1 MMIWNQKYETM
12 PREELAQVQIERLQ
26 TTLNRVQRS
35 VAFYRAAFQAQRVK
49 PEAVSSLEDL
59 RRLPFTTREDLRRA
73 YPYDMFAVPL
83 KDIVRIQCTSGTMGH
98 PVVVG
103 YTPND
108 VRLWTEC
115 VARVLA
121 AGGVSEHDVVQV
133 AFTYGLFSGG
143 LGLHYGAER
152 IGASVVPASTGALD
166 RQVMILRDFK
176 STALACTPG
185 YAVALASAIRDA
197 GVRRDELSLRVGF
210 FGAEPWSESLRA
222 QLEQRLGITALDNY
236 GLTEILGP
244 GVSFE
249 CEHKSGLHLNED
261 HFIAEVI
268 DPQTGTPLPAGT
280 PGELVLTTI
289 SKEGFP
295 LIRYRTGDIASIDP
309 SPCACGRTL
318 ARMSRIGG
326 RIDDMVIVGD
336 VKVLPSHV
344 EEVLASTVGVE
355 PHYQI
360 LVDRVEG
367 IDSLEVRVEISEGAQ
382 VVDEVRALQELKERI
397 ARRLLAALTVPVN
410 VTLAEPRSISAAGQ
424 PGAKQ
429 RRVVDRRAL

>member
-1 MMIWNQKYETM
+1 MIWNQKYETM

-26 TTLNRVQRS
+26 STLNRVQRS

-49 PEAVSSLEDL
+49 PEAVSTLEDL
-59 RRLPFTTREDLRRA
+59 RRLPFTTKEDLRQA
-73 YPYDMFAVPL
+73 YPYGMFAVPL
-83 KDIVRIQCTSGTMGH
+83 KDIVRIQCTSGTTGR

-108 VRLWTEC
+108 VHLWSDC

-143 LGLHYGAER
+143 LGMHYGAER
-152 IGASVVPASTGALD
+152 LGASVVPASTGSLE

-185 YAVALASAIRDA
+185 YALTLAAALRDA
-197 GVRRDELSLRVGF
+197 GVRPEELSLRVGF
-210 FGAEPWSESLRA
+210 FGAEPWSESLRD
-222 QLEQRLGITALDNY
+222 QLEQRLGIIALDNY

-249 CEHKSGLHLNED
+249 CEHKRGLHINED

-268 DPQTGTPLPAGT
+268 DTGSREPVPAGA

-309 SPCACGRTL
+309 SPCSCGRTL
-318 ARMSRIGG
+318 ARMSRIAG
-326 RIDDMVIVGD
+326 RIDDTVIVGD
-336 VKVLPSHV
+336 VKILPSQV
-344 EEVLASTVGVE
+344 EEVLASSVGVE
-355 PHYQI
+355 PHFEI
-360 LVDRVEG
+360 VVDRVEG
-367 IDSLEVRVEISEGAQ
+367 IDSLEVRVEISENALA
-382 VVDEVRALQELKERI
+382 VDEIRALQRLKEQI
-397 ARRLLAALTVPVN
+397 AARLLSSLTVPVK
-410 VTLAEPRSISAAGQ
+410 VTLAEPKTISGAGQ

-429 RRVVDRRAL
+429 RRVIDRRVL

>member
-1 MMIWNQKYETM
+1 MIWSQKYEAM
-12 PREELAQVQIERLQ
+12 PRDELAQVQIERLQ
-26 TTLNRVQRS
+26 STLNRVQRS

-49 PEAVSSLEDL
+49 PEAVSTLEDL
-59 RRLPFTTREDLRRA
+59 RRLPFTTKEDLRQA
-73 YPYDMFAVPL
+73 YPYGMFAVPL
-83 KDIVRIQCTSGTMGH
+83 KDIVRIQCTSGTTGR

-108 VRLWTEC
+108 VRLWSDC

-143 LGLHYGAER
+143 LGMHYGAER
-152 IGASVVPASTGALD
+152 LGASVVPASTGSLE

-185 YAVALASAIRDA
+185 YALTLASAIRDA
-197 GVRRDELSLRVGF
+197 GVSPDDLSLRVGF
-210 FGAEPWSESLRA
+210 FGAEPWSESLRG
-222 QLEQRLGITALDNY
+222 QLEQRLGIVALDNY

-249 CEHKSGLHLNED
+249 CEHKRGLHINED
-261 HFIAEVI
+261 HFIAEIV
-268 DPQTGTPLPAGT
+268 DPARGEPVPPGA

-318 ARMSRIGG
+318 ARMSRIAG
-326 RIDDMVIVGD
+326 RIDDTVIVGD
-336 VKVLPSHV
+336 VKILPSQV
-344 EEVLASTVGVE
+344 EEVLASSVGVE
-355 PHYQI
+355 PHFEI
-360 LVDRVEG
+360 IVDRVEG
-367 IDSLEVRVEISEGAQ
+367 IDSLEVRVEISESALA
-382 VVDEVRALQELKERI
+382 VDEIRALQGLKEQI
-397 ARRLLAALTVPVN
+397 GRRLLAALTVPVK
-410 VTLAEPRSISAAGQ
+410 VTLAEPKTISAAGQ

-429 RRVVDRRAL
+429 RRVIDRRAL

>member
-1 MMIWNQKYETM
+1 MIWNQKYETM

-26 TTLNRVQRS
+26 STLNRVQRS

-49 PEAVSSLEDL
+49 PEAVSTLEDL
-59 RRLPFTTREDLRRA
+59 RRLPFTTKEDLRQA
-73 YPYDMFAVPL
+73 YPYGMFAVPL
-83 KDIVRIQCTSGTMGH
+83 KDIVRIQCTSGTTGR

-108 VRLWTEC
+108 VRLWSDC
-115 VARVLA
+115 VARVLT
-121 AGGVSEHDVVQV
+121 AGGVSDHDVVQV

-152 IGASVVPASTGALD
+152 LGASVVPASTGSLE

-185 YAVALASAIRDA
+185 YALTLASAIRDA
-197 GVRRDELSLRVGF
+197 GVRPDELSLRVGF
-210 FGAEPWSESLRA
+210 FGAEPWSESLRG
-222 QLEQRLGITALDNY
+222 QLEQRLGIIALDNY

-249 CEHKSGLHLNED
+249 CEHKRGLHINED

-268 DPQTGTPLPAGT
+268 DTGSREPVPAGT

-309 SPCACGRTL
+309 SPCPCGRTL
-318 ARMSRIGG
+318 ARMSRIAG
-326 RIDDMVIVGD
+326 RIDDTVIVGD
-336 VKVLPSHV
+336 VKILPSQV
-344 EEVLASTVGVE
+344 EEVLASSVGVE
-355 PHYQI
+355 PHFEI
-360 LVDRVEG
+360 VVDRVEG
-367 IDSLEVRVEISEGAQ
+367 IDSLEVRVEISENALA
-382 VVDEVRALQELKERI
+382 VDEIRALQRLKEQI
-397 ARRLLAALTVPVN
+397 AARLLSSLTVPVK
-410 VTLAEPRSISAAGQ
+410 VTLAEPKTISGAGQ

-429 RRVVDRRAL
+429 RRVIDRRVL